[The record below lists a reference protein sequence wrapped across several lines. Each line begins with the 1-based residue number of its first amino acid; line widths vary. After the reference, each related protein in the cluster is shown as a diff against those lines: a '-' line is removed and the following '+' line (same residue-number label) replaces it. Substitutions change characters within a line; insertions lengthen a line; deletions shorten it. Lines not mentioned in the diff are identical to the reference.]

1 MKIDEMKIVDNKN
14 ENCFA
19 SLKYNQA
26 GVPTIFPY
34 NISETF
40 DGLLIN

>member
-1 MKIDEMKIVDNKN
+1 MDNKN
-14 ENCFA
+14 INCFA

-26 GVPTIFPY
+26 GIPSNCPL